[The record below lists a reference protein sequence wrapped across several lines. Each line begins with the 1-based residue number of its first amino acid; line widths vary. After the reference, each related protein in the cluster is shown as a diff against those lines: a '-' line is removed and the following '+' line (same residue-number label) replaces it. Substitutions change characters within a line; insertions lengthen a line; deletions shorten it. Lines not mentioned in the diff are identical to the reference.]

1 MTTVLITMGCGLLLW
16 YVGYLTGERRGIK
29 AARQAGQLAVEAERA
44 RCKRTRLTTLFGP
57 EIVRPSMAG
66 RN

>member
-16 YVGYLTGERRGIK
+16 YVGYLIGERRGIE

-44 RCKRTRLTTLFGP
+44 RCKRARLTTLFGP

-66 RN
+66 KN